1 VFSDDIRSAKIVDM
15 KHELDLPRAARQVLR
30 DLALAGLSEIAVTIP
45 SQESIAALTIELS
58 SLPVPQPTA
67 IAPLPVTSTAEASQ
81 QPVAQAPLMRPAPPV
96 PTVASTP
103 PVSTPPTPSLTSA
116 LPAQAR
122 TPMPKVKRD
131 PKTISLEL
139 AKWAKT
145 VSTCQRCQ
153 ELAAT
158 RTQTVFGVGNPT
170 ARVMFIGEAPGA
182 DEDEK
187 GEPFVG
193 RAGQLLNKIIAAC
206 GWERSDL
213 YICNILRCRP
223 PGNRNPLPSEAANC
237 REYLDAQIA
246 LVQPEYIVCWG
257 TIAAQNLL
265 GLTDPISRMRKKF
278 FEYKNSRV
286 LCTYHPSYLLRNP
299 SAKKDVWEDLQILL
313 VEMGVDLNTLPKPA
327 K

>member
-1 VFSDDIRSAKIVDM
+1 
-15 KHELDLPRAARQVLR
+15 
-30 DLALAGLSEIAVTIP
+30 
-45 SQESIAALTIELS
+45 
-58 SLPVPQPTA
+58 
-67 IAPLPVTSTAEASQ
+67 
-81 QPVAQAPLMRPAPPV
+81 
-96 PTVASTP
+96 
-103 PVSTPPTPSLTSA
+103 
-116 LPAQAR
+116 
-122 TPMPKVKRD
+122 MPKVKRD